1 MNESDIEFTVGL
13 DLSDAER
20 KINKFQSEMRMADA
34 AFERITGQS
43 AAPRTANPR
52 GLGIENFSPVDA
64 SLTNAARKF
73 EAAVSLASEKLRMQA
88 ERAAARREYNAA
100 YKVNDTAG
108 MQTASEKF
116 TTANQN
122 LKNISDIE
130 KANREQEKRQKELN
144 DVELKDEEITNEAKA
159 QNREMNEHH
168 IKLGKT
174 LTLLGLIKAAVEAI
188 KKAWAG
194 AFDRQ
199 AELMKGTGF
208 LTMDPIGTFH
218 ANTDRTYAMIM
229 AGLKHMGAAAPFQMG
244 ALNEFLTRI
253 QTAKENAMMGKGV
266 DENLTIAFQQLN
278 DILGTRLNAE
288 QLLTGDP
295 TRSNVEIARE
305 ILDTLEKQLP
315 KLASMDEMTRS
326 RLMGYIRTA
335 VGPELA
341 NALAANYNLNLR
353 TGDTRTMLEKTV
365 SHGGSEITNYNIAD
379 ATAKITN
386 AVAEL
391 SEALDKLKDQFL
403 TLITGPLTQFTNT
416 LTNSITVI
424 SSLFENPENFLPAPI
439 ATGVRAAIN
448 AAKDAGKWL
457 NEKAPKV
464 VKGAASV
471 ATIGA
476 TFTPAAP
483 IVLAKSG
490 KDYYKSL
497 VSPDAADVA
506 SALAEHKNIDEVIN
520 SLWANHASVS
530 DLLNAQAMASSEYK
544 SDWSGGKY
552 VENIRKEAQLYALW
566 SAYNKGN
573 VSGFK
578 GSPLEKL
585 AERVFKGKV
594 AGKGLSFDKFS
605 AAAKGNLLFMHDFD
619 KLYAEGGV
627 FDVGANDYWM
637 PYTYGLQD
645 LSPEDLSGYTH
656 YLAKKNLIP
665 KETGGRASAKEDF
678 TVGGQAFIR
687 IQLTDINGAELKTKD
702 ITLPLSNLKSNI
714 SNR

>member
-43 AAPRTANPR
+43 AAPRTTNSR
-52 GLGIENFSPVDA
+52 GLGIENFSSVDA

-73 EAAVSLASEKLRMQA
+73 ETAVSLASEKLRMQA

-174 LTLLGLIKAAVEAI
+174 LTLLGLIKAAIDAI
-188 KKAWAG
+188 KKTWTG
-194 AFDRQ
+194 AFERQ
-199 AELMKGTGF
+199 GELMKGTGF
-208 LTMDPIGTFH
+208 LTMDPKGTFH

-341 NALAANYNLNLR
+341 NALAANLNLNLR
-353 TGDTRTMLEKTV
+353 TGDTRTMMEKV
-365 SHGGSEITNYNIAD
+365 ESHGGSEITNVNIAD
-379 ATAKITN
+379 ATAKITE
-386 AVAEL
+386 AGAEL
-391 SEALDKLKDQFL
+391 REAFDLLKDTITSLASTTLVDFANAITNHTKMIRTILEQPELFLPEPVAAIIRKMSEAGDFL
-403 TLITGPLTQFTNT
+403 ERKGIPTSPHQVLYGG
-416 LTNSITVI
+416 SKA
-424 SSLFENPENFLPAPI
+424 E
-439 ATGVRAAIN
+439 G
-448 AAKDAGKWL
+448 AKG
-457 NEKAPKV
+457 
-464 VKGAASV
+464 
-471 ATIGA
+471 
-476 TFTPAAP
+476 
-483 IVLAKSG
+483 LAKYGVAGLIDRGLYSDVEDVDAFLAQNG
-490 KDYYKSL
+490 KGL
-497 VSPDAADVA
+497 
-506 SALAEHKNIDEVIN
+506 DERIN
-520 SLWANHASVS
+520 QLWANPKSVS
-530 DLLNAQAMASSEYK
+530 DLLNAQMMSAASYRTVA
-544 SDWSGGKY
+544 GGEALEKQ
-552 VENIRKEAQLYALW
+552 RREAQLYTLW
-566 SAYNKGN
+566 SKYNTGTLDELKGTQLEEIA
-573 VSGFK
+573 SG
-578 GSPLEKL
+578 LKL
-585 AERVFKGKV
+585 GTIS
-594 AGKGLSFDKFS
+594 KGLSFEKFKDAFVFTNLNNILS
-605 AAAKGNLLFMHDFD
+605 SYYKEGQIFDITASEYGNPYAFTTKGLSSEDIAA
-619 KLYAEGGV
+619 YERYWAESV
-627 FDVGANDYWM
+627 
-637 PYTYGLQD
+637 LQ
-645 LSPEDLSGYTH
+645 
-656 YLAKKNLIP
+656 
-665 KETGGRASAKEDF
+665 KETTGGRASTKTVE
-678 TVGGQAFIR
+678 VGGKVFAK
-687 IQLTDINGAELKTKD
+687 IQLTDINGKELKTQD
-702 ITLPLSNLKSNI
+702 IIIPISNLKSNI